1 MVTITTKKQYL
12 TISEKKLQNVR
23 GGKQE
28 PKKQKNL
35 CNNVLLYNSIF
46 VQNNYITM
54 GGMDVNFWGIPL
66 NWSNSTTI

>member
-1 MVTITTKKQYL
+1 MYVGA
-12 TISEKKLQNVR
+12 S
-23 GGKQE
+23 
-28 PKKQKNL
+28 KNL
-35 CNNVLLYNSIF
+35 KSKKTYVIMFYYTIAFF